1 MMDAQFC
8 EYTKS
13 YWIVQV
19 TWANSMLYDAYLY
32 KLVLFFFK
40 K

>member
-8 EYTKS
+8 EYTKR
-13 YWIVQV
+13 YRILQV
-19 TWANSMLYDAYLY
+19 TWENSMLYDAYLY